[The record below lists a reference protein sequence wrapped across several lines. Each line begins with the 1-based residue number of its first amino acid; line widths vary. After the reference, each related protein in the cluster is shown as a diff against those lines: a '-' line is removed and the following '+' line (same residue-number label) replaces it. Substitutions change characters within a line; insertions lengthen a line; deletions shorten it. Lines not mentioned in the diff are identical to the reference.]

1 MRSLVLSIFLF
12 TCTLLSSQSQ
22 LTDIQIKE
30 KLDSI
35 LLEGNLLYRYE
46 KAAWISI
53 DMARDNKTIQ
63 KDFFSYLVYHKN
75 DTIRTLIL
83 NKKSECIYELR
94 FVFQF
99 DKPISDKVL
108 TRALSQMEMNMVT
121 TKTAII
127 KKIVEQ
133 KIPVGCPDGYG
144 LNMILMPKDDG
155 YKFYIITGANKSG
168 YIPFGN
174 DYLFITD
181 DYGNIQSW
189 KKFHSGIIPT
199 MTKGPNGE
207 RVTGI
212 SHSHLRKEPL
222 ITATDIC
229 TFMLYAKY
237 ADLNAFQVYSPE
249 LDKSFRYRLDK
260 NNIEI
265 VDEDKKE

>member
-1 MRSLVLSIFLF
+1 MRTLVLFVFLF
-12 TCTLLSSQSQ
+12 TCSLLSSQSQ

-53 DMARDNKTIQ
+53 DMARDNKIIK
-63 KDFFSYLVYHKN
+63 KDFFSYLVYHEN
-75 DTIRTLIL
+75 DTVRTLIL

-99 DKPISDKVL
+99 DNPISDFVL
-108 TRALSQMEMNMVT
+108 TRALSAKEQNMVS

-133 KIPVGCPDGYG
+133 KIPVGCPEGYG

-168 YIPFGN
+168 IIPFGN
-174 DYLFITD
+174 DYLFMTD
-181 DYGNIQSW
+181 DSGNIQSW
-189 KKFHSGIIPT
+189 KRFHSRLIALDS
-199 MTKGPNGE
+199 KGPNGE
-207 RVTGI
+207 VVREMI
-212 SHSHLRKEPL
+212 HSHLKAEPF

-229 TFMLYAKY
+229 TFMLYGK
-237 ADLNAFQVYSPE
+237 LCGQSSFQVLSTDLGKY
-249 LDKSFRYRLDK
+249 FRYRLDR
-260 NNIEI
+260 NTIEI
-265 VDEDKKE
+265 EDK

>member
-1 MRSLVLSIFLF
+1 MRSLVLSVFLI
-12 TCTLLSSQSQ
+12 TCSLLSSQSQ
-22 LTDIQIKE
+22 LTDFQIKE

-63 KDFFSYLVYHKN
+63 KDFFSYLVYHEN
-75 DTIRTLIL
+75 DTVRTLIL

-99 DKPISDKVL
+99 DKPISDFVL
-108 TRALSQMEMNMVT
+108 TRALSAKEQNMVS

-127 KKIVEQ
+127 KNIVEQ
-133 KIPVGCPDGYG
+133 KIPIGCPEGYG

-168 YIPFGN
+168 IIPFGN
-174 DYLFITD
+174 DYLFMTD
-181 DYGNIQSW
+181 DSGNIQSW
-189 KKFHSGIIPT
+189 KRFHSRLIALDS
-199 MTKGPNGE
+199 KGPNGE
-207 RVTGI
+207 VFSETI
-212 SHSHLRKEPL
+212 HSHLKAEPF

-229 TFMLYAKY
+229 TFMLYGK
-237 ADLNAFQVYSPE
+237 LCGQTSFQVLSTNLGKY
-249 LDKSFRYRLDK
+249 FRYRLDR
-260 NNIEI
+260 NTIEI
-265 VDEDKKE
+265 IDK